1 MSSQVQDNRSWGEVI
16 VSNSAIDFIRKAINF
31 NLFGNKEPK
40 DIWYSILTG
49 ELTTSDMDSLISHIF
64 SNHIKVLKGMLVSLY
79 T

>member
-40 DIWYSILTG
+40 DVWYSI
-49 ELTTSDMDSLISHIF
+49 F
-64 SNHIKVLKGMLVSLY
+64 Y
-79 T
+79 TRT